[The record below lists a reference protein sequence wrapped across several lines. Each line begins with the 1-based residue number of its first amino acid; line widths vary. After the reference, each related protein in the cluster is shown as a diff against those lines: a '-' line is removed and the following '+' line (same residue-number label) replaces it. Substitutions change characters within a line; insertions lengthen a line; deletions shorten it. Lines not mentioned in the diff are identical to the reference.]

1 MSYTY
6 FQNFEC
12 IWKLSETLS
21 MDRVWKLSE
30 TLSMDRVSD
39 SMILCLN

>member
-1 MSYTY
+1 MDRV
-6 FQNFEC
+6 
-12 IWKLSETLS
+12 WKLSETLS

>member
-1 MSYTY
+1 MDRV
-6 FQNFEC
+6 
-12 IWKLSETLS
+12 WKLSETLS

-30 TLSMDRVSD
+30 TLSMDRVSG